1 MVVNFNMKNG
11 ICLYES
17 AGDVDVDISKYI
29 FDYKIAIQINKK
41 KLDYKL
47 PGYTRHTLQLS
58 SCNKT
63 QINYHFNKSYPK
75 LNSDI
80 KHIIA
85 FNETIIGDW
94 GIDLMPKWWDID
106 LAKKYIKSI
115 REANPQAKLW
125 ISNHKLIN
133 PAFDRIKKRNL
144 LINIAKELEL
154 DGVGLQVWLDKKMFF
169 VPGHY
174 LEKLLPKYDFSKLI
188 GDYQNIDIRLSKL
201 QNSKFLDNQAIKVIF
216 NSATS
221 SLISYVKEFGQAVK
235 KEGLLFS
242 VPEWAVFLENQE
254 RQYQVAKE
262 LLEGYKEVGAEFN
275 CYWYLTDNLPRPQPG
290 KTGNPGLFDKDLKPK
305 KISTLFL
312 K

>member
-1 MVVNFNMKNG
+1 MQNG
-11 ICLYES
+11 ICLYGR
-17 AGDVDVDISKYI
+17 AGDIELDTSKYI
-29 FDYKIAIQINKK
+29 FDYKITVKRNKT

-47 PGYTRHTLQLS
+47 PNYTRHNLQFS
-58 SCNKT
+58 SCDVSE
-63 QINYHFNKSYPK
+63 INRYFSNHYPRISS
-75 LNSDI
+75 NI

-85 FNETIIGDW
+85 FNEIIIGDW
-94 GIDLMPKWWDID
+94 GLDLMPKWWNID
-106 LAKKYIKSI
+106 LARKYVKSI
-115 REANPQAKLW
+115 RKSNPEAKLW

-174 LEKLLPKYDFSKLI
+174 LEKLLPNYDFAKLL
-188 GDYQNIDIRLSKL
+188 GEYKDRNIRLYRL
-201 QNSKFLDNQAIKVIF
+201 QNSRFLDSQAIKVIF

-221 SLISYVKEFGQAVK
+221 SLISYVKEFGQSVK
-235 KEGLLFS
+235 KEGLLFA

-254 RQYQVAKE
+254 RQYQVAKK
-262 LLEGYKEVGAEFN
+262 LLEVYKEVGVEFN
-275 CYWYLTDNLPRPQPG
+275 CYWYLTDNLPRHHPG
-290 KTGNPGLFDKDLKPK
+290 KTGTPGLFDKDLKPK

>member
-1 MVVNFNMKNG
+1 MQKG
-11 ICLYES
+11 ICLYGS
-17 AGDVDVDISKYI
+17 AGDIDLDISKYI
-29 FDYKIAIQINKK
+29 FDYKITIKRNKTE
-41 KLDYKL
+41 LDYKL
-47 PGYTRHTLQLS
+47 PNYTRHNLQLS
-58 SCNKT
+58 NCDVSK
-63 QINYHFNKSYPK
+63 INRYFNNPYPK
-75 LNSDI
+75 ISSNI

-85 FNETIIGDW
+85 FNEIIIGDW

-174 LEKLLPKYDFSKLI
+174 LERLLPKYDFAKLLS
-188 GDYQNIDIRLSKL
+188 DYQNKDIRLSKL

-235 KEGLLFS
+235 KEGLLFA
-242 VPEWAVFLENQE
+242 VPEWAVFLVNQE

-262 LLEGYKEVGAEFN
+262 LLEVYKEVGAEFN

-290 KTGNPGLFDKDLKPK
+290 KTGTPGLFDKDLKPK

>member
-1 MVVNFNMKNG
+1 MKNG
-11 ICLYES
+11 ICLYGS
-17 AGDVDVDISKYI
+17 AGDIELDISKYI
-29 FDYKIAIQINKK
+29 FDYKITVKRNKT

-47 PGYTRHTLQLS
+47 PNYTRHTLQLS
-58 SCNKT
+58 ICDVT
-63 QINYHFNKSYPK
+63 RINYHFNKPYPV
-75 LNSDI
+75 LNPNI

-85 FNETIIGDW
+85 LNEIITGDW
-94 GIDLMPKWWDID
+94 GIDLMPRWWDID
-106 LAKKYIKSI
+106 LARKYVKSI
-115 REANPQAKLW
+115 RKSNPEVKLW

-174 LEKLLPKYDFSKLI
+174 LEKLLPKYDFAYLL
-188 GDYQNIDIRLSKL
+188 GDYQDKDIKLSKL
-201 QNSKFLDNQAIKVIF
+201 QTSKFLDNQAIKVIF
-216 NSATS
+216 NFATS

-235 KEGLLFS
+235 KEGLLFA

-262 LLEGYKEVGAEFN
+262 LLEVYKEVGAEFN

-290 KTGNPGLFDKDLKPK
+290 KTGTPGLFDKNLKPK

>member
-1 MVVNFNMKNG
+1 
-11 ICLYES
+11 
-17 AGDVDVDISKYI
+17 
-29 FDYKIAIQINKK
+29 
-41 KLDYKL
+41 
-47 PGYTRHTLQLS
+47 
-58 SCNKT
+58 
-63 QINYHFNKSYPK
+63 
-75 LNSDI
+75 
-80 KHIIA
+80 
-85 FNETIIGDW
+85 
-94 GIDLMPKWWDID
+94 MPKWWDID

-169 VPGHY
+169 VPGYY
-174 LEKLLPKYDFSKLI
+174 LEKLLPKYDFSKLLS
-188 GDYQNIDIRLSKL
+188 DYKDKDIRLSKL

-254 RQYQVAKE
+254 RQYQVARE
-262 LLEGYKEVGAEFN
+262 LLEIYKEVGAEFN

-290 KTGNPGLFDKDLKPK
+290 KTGTPGLFDKNLKPK